1 MPTPHTVARNADL
14 PVTLEN
20 CADEPIH
27 IPGSI
32 QPHGAVL
39 VFSNAAELVS
49 WSANARDLLKLS
61 APLVLLTEVHA
72 LGLAAEVVDKV
83 RECLDDMDGGEAPA
97 TMVETVIDGHDF
109 DCIVHGHEGVV
120 IAEYEC
126 RSLAADSVATF
137 ALKAHT
143 AIERLK
149 RQKSVPALLKAAVD
163 QVRLMTGFDRVMA
176 YRFRHDDSGEVVA
189 EARDEALDPYLGR
202 RYPASD
208 IPAQARRLY
217 VINTLRLIGD
227 MAYTPVPMVG
237 RTGAPPLDMSYSVLR
252 SVSPI
257 HVEYLRNMGVQASM
271 SISIVVNGKLWGL
284 IACHH
289 MAARRVPY
297 AIRMASDVM
306 AQVLAATV
314 QSLETRERAALTE
327 RAAEVRTQVMESL
340 IHFDD
345 VVSGLT
351 ACAAEICSSLGAS
364 ALVVMHAGRM
374 FVHGPVSP
382 EVAAAAVQSMPD
394 ADATDIVERS
404 ARRDW
409 PAAQRQACG
418 KWVGLL
424 GLRYDASANGWLLAL
439 REEQVEL
446 VRWGGIP
453 DKIIAHGP
461 LGPRLT
467 PRGSFAE
474 WRETVFD
481 QAEPWEATRMSIA
494 RQLLAEMNRASVTRH
509 EQNDRARAQLFAIL
523 GHDLRNPLQSISM
536 AATVLELGGSKETAG
551 RRIKASSGRME
562 RLISQ
567 VLDMSMIN
575 GGMRLGNEATVVD
588 LAPMLADL
596 TDEFRTAKPNIVLRL
611 DSPPQVLA
619 SVDADRLAQVISNLI
634 SNAYHHGAVGEPI
647 QVTVMQD
654 ADAVTLEVINVGDEI
669 AEDTA
674 RALYNP
680 FKRLSANNARNKG
693 GMGLGLYIARQIMV
707 EHGGTIEYDYQA
719 PHVRFSLRLPTQP
732 VQPAQPA

>member
-1 MPTPHTVARNADL
+1 MTTPDFAARNADL
-14 PVTLEN
+14 PVTLKN

-32 QPHGAVL
+32 QPHGAIL
-39 VFSNAAELVS
+39 VFSSAAELVS
-49 WSANARDLLKLS
+49 WSGNAHALLQLTT
-61 APLVLLTEVHA
+61 PLVLLTELDA
-72 LGLAAEVVDKV
+72 LGLGAEVVEQIH
-83 RECLDDMDGGEAPA
+83 ECLDDMDGGEAPA
-97 TMVETVIDGHDF
+97 SMVEAVIGGQDF
-109 DCIVHGHEGVV
+109 DCIVHGHEGLV
-120 IAEYEC
+120 IVEYES
-126 RSLAADSVATF
+126 RDQAADSVATF
-137 ALKAHT
+137 ALKAHS

-163 QVRLMTGFDRVMA
+163 QVRLITGFDRVMA
-176 YRFRHDDSGEVVA
+176 YRFRHDDSGEVAA
-189 EARDEALDPYLGR
+189 EARDELLDPYLGR

-208 IPAQARRLY
+208 IPSQARRLY

-227 MAYTPVPMVG
+227 MGYTPVPMIG
-237 RTGAPPLDMSYSVLR
+237 RTGAAPLDMSYCVLR

-271 SISIVVNGKLWGL
+271 SISIVINGKLWGL

-289 MAARRVPY
+289 MAPRRVPY
-297 AIRMASDVM
+297 AIRMAADVM
-306 AQVLAATV
+306 AQVLAASV

-340 IHFDD
+340 IHHDD
-345 VVSGLT
+345 VASGLT
-351 ACAAEICSSLGAS
+351 ACAAEICTSLGAS
-364 ALVVMHAGRM
+364 ALVILHAGRVQ
-374 FVHGPVSP
+374 VHGPVP
-382 EVAAAAVQSMPD
+382 AAVVAAAVQSMPQD
-394 ADATDIVERS
+394 ETDIVERS

-409 PAAQRQACG
+409 PPELQQACG

-424 GLRYDASANGWLLAL
+424 GLRYDAAANGWLLAL

-446 VRWGGIP
+446 VRWAGKP

-467 PRGSFAE
+467 PRGSFDE
-474 WRETVFD
+474 WRETVVD

-494 RQLLAEMNRASVTRH
+494 RQLLADMNRASVTRH

-575 GGMRLGNEATVVD
+575 GGMLLGTAAVEVD
-588 LAPMLADL
+588 LAPILADL
-596 TDEFRTAKPNIVLRL
+596 ADEFRTAKPNIVLNL
-611 DSPPQVLA
+611 THPPQVLA
-619 SVDADRLAQVISNLI
+619 AVDTDRLAQAVSNLI
-634 SNAYHHGAVGEPI
+634 SNAYHHGKVGAAIE
-647 QVTVMQD
+647 VRLAQD
-654 ADAVTLEVINVGDEI
+654 AGGVTLDVVNVGDEI

-674 RALYNP
+674 RTLYNP

-707 EHGGTIEYDYQA
+707 EHGGTIDYSYQA
-719 PHVRFSLRLPTQP
+719 PHVRFTLHLPATP
-732 VQPAQPA
+732 VLPA

>member
-1 MPTPHTVARNADL
+1 MTNPASVARNADL
-14 PVTLEN
+14 PVTLQN

-32 QPHGAVL
+32 QPHGAIL
-39 VFSNAAELVS
+39 VFSSAAELVS
-49 WSANARDLLKLS
+49 WSANAHAMLGLG
-61 APLVLLTEVHA
+61 APLVLLTA
-72 LGLAAEVVDKV
+72 LADLDLGAEVVEKIH
-83 RECLDDMDGGEAPA
+83 ECLEDMDGGEASA
-97 TMVETVIDGHDF
+97 SMVETVIGTQDF

-120 IAEYEC
+120 IVEYE
-126 RSLAADSVATF
+126 RRDLAADSVATF
-137 ALKAHT
+137 ALKAHS

-149 RQKSVPALLKAAVD
+149 RQKSVPALLKSAVE
-163 QVRLMTGFDRVMA
+163 QVRLITGFDRVMA
-176 YRFRHDDSGEVVA
+176 YRFRHDDSGEVAA
-189 EARDEALDPYLGR
+189 EARDDALDPYLGQ

-217 VINTLRLIGD
+217 VINTLRMIGD
-227 MAYTPVPMVG
+227 MGYTPVPMIG
-237 RTGAPPLDMSYSVLR
+237 RTGAAPLDMSYCVLR

-271 SISIVVNGKLWGL
+271 SISIVINGKLWGL

-289 MAARRVPY
+289 MAPRRVPY
-297 AIRMASDVM
+297 AIRMAADVM
-306 AQVLAATV
+306 AQLLAASV

-345 VVSGLT
+345 VASGL
-351 ACAAEICSSLGAS
+351 AARAAEICASLGAG
-364 ALVVMHAGRM
+364 ALVIVHAGRM
-374 FVHGPVSP
+374 MVHGAVPHG
-382 EVAAAAVQSMPD
+382 VAAAAVQSVAEVD
-394 ADATDIVERS
+394 TDVVERS

-409 PAAQRQACG
+409 PLALQQACG

-424 GLRYDASANGWLLAL
+424 GLRYDAAAPGWLLAL

-446 VRWGGIP
+446 VRWAGKP
-453 DKIIAHGP
+453 DKVIAHGP

-467 PRGSFAE
+467 PRGSFHE
-474 WRETVFD
+474 WRETVLD
-481 QAEPWEATRMSIA
+481 QAEPWEATRMGIA

-575 GGMRLGNEATVVD
+575 GGMRLGGAMAPVD
-588 LAPMLADL
+588 LVPILADL
-596 TDEFRTAKPNIVLRL
+596 ADEFRTAKPNIALRL

-619 SVDADRLAQVISNLI
+619 PVDADRLAQVVGNLI
-634 SNAYHHGAVGEPI
+634 SNAYHHGKLDEEI
-647 QVTVMQD
+647 RVTVAQD
-654 ADAVTLEVINVGDEI
+654 AAGVTLDVINVGEEI
-669 AEDTA
+669 VEETA
-674 RALYNP
+674 RTLYNP

-693 GMGLGLYIARQIMV
+693 GMGLGLYIARQIML
-707 EHGGTIEYDYQA
+707 EHGGTIDYSYQA
-719 PHVRFSLRLPTQP
+719 PHVRFTLHLPTTP
-732 VQPAQPA
+732 PAAI

>member
-1 MPTPHTVARNADL
+1 MPIPYTVARHADL

-39 VFSNAAELVS
+39 VFSSAAELVS
-49 WSANARDLLKLS
+49 WSANARELLKLPD
-61 APLVLLTEVHA
+61 ALVLLTELHA
-72 LGLAAEVVDKV
+72 LGLAPEVVDKV
-83 RECLDDMDGGEAPA
+83 RECLDDMDGGEAA
-97 TMVETVIDGHDF
+97 ASMVETVIDGQDF

-163 QVRLMTGFDRVMA
+163 QVRLITGFDRVMA

-189 EARDEALDPYLGR
+189 EARADALDPYLGR

-289 MAARRVPY
+289 MAPRRVPY
-297 AIRMASDVM
+297 AIRMAADVM

-314 QSLETRERAALTE
+314 QSLETRERAALVE

-364 ALVVMHAGRM
+364 ALVVMHAGRT
-374 FVHGPVSP
+374 FVHGPVP
-382 EVAAAAVQSMPD
+382 PDVAAAAMQSMPD
-394 ADATDIVERS
+394 AEADAAYIVERS

-409 PAAQRQACG
+409 PLAQQQACG

-446 VRWGGIP
+446 VRWGGMP

-474 WRETVFD
+474 WRETVVD
-481 QAEPWEATRMSIA
+481 QAEPWEATRMAIA

-575 GGMRLGNEATVVD
+575 GGMRLGNTAAVVD
-588 LAPMLADL
+588 LTPILTDL
-596 TDEFRTAKPNIVLRL
+596 TDEFRTAKPNIVLQL
-611 DSPPQVLA
+611 DTPPQVLA

-647 QVTVMQD
+647 QVTVTQD
-654 ADAVTLEVINVGDEI
+654 AGGVSLDVVNVGDEI
-669 AEDTA
+669 ADDTA
-674 RALYNP
+674 RTLYNP

-693 GMGLGLYIARQIMV
+693 GMGLGLFIARQIMA
-707 EHGGTIEYDYQA
+707 EHGGTIEYHYQA

-732 VQPAQPA
+732 ALG

>member
-1 MPTPHTVARNADL
+1 MTTPEFVARSADL

-32 QPHGAVL
+32 QPHGAIL
-39 VFSNAAELVS
+39 VFDSGTNLVS
-49 WSANARDLLKLS
+49 WSANAPALLQLTT
-61 APLVLLTEVHA
+61 PLVLLTELDA
-72 LGLAAEVVDKV
+72 LGLAPEVVEKIH
-83 RECLDDMDGGEAPA
+83 ECLEDMDGGEASA
-97 TMVETVIDGHDF
+97 VMVETVAGQQDF
-109 DCIVHGHEGVV
+109 DCVVHGHEGLV
-120 IAEYEC
+120 IVEYEA
-126 RSLAADSVATF
+126 RDLAADSVATF
-137 ALKAHT
+137 ALKAHS
-143 AIERLK
+143 AIDRLK
-149 RQKSVPALLKAAVD
+149 RQKSVAALLKAVVD
-163 QVRLMTGFDRVMA
+163 QVRLITGFDRVMA

-189 EARDEALDPYLGR
+189 EARDELLDPYLGR

-217 VINTLRLIGD
+217 VINSLRLIGD
-227 MAYTPVPMVG
+227 MGYTPVPMVG
-237 RTGAPPLDMSYSVLR
+237 RTGAAPLDMSYCVLR

-271 SISIVVNGKLWGL
+271 SISIVINGKLWGM

-289 MAARRVPY
+289 MAPRRVPY
-297 AIRMASDVM
+297 AIRMAADVM
-306 AQVLAATV
+306 AQVLAASV

-340 IHFDD
+340 IHHDD
-345 VVSGLT
+345 VASGLT

-364 ALVVMHAGRM
+364 ALVIVHGGRLQ
-374 FVHGPVSP
+374 VHGPVP
-382 EVAAAAVQSMPD
+382 AAVVAAAVQSLPQPD
-394 ADATDIVERS
+394 TDTDIVQRS
-404 ARRDW
+404 ARREW
-409 PAAQRQACG
+409 PAELQQACG

-424 GLRYDASANGWLLAL
+424 GLRYDAAANGWLLAL

-446 VRWGGIP
+446 VRWAGKP

-461 LGPRLT
+461 RGPRLT
-467 PRGSFAE
+467 PRGSFDE
-474 WRETVFD
+474 WRETVVD

-575 GGMRLGNEATVVD
+575 GGMLLGTAAVAVD
-588 LAPMLADL
+588 LAPIMTDLA
-596 TDEFRTAKPNIVLRL
+596 DEFRTAKPNIVLDL
-611 DSPPQVLA
+611 AQPPQVLA
-619 SVDADRLAQVISNLI
+619 RVDSDRVAQAIGNLI
-634 SNAYHHGAVGEPI
+634 SNAYHHGKNGQPI
-647 QVTVMQD
+647 RIVVTQDAGGVTVD
-654 ADAVTLEVINVGDEI
+654 VVNEGDEI

-674 RALYNP
+674 RTLYNP

-707 EHGGTIEYDYQA
+707 EHGGSIDYRYQA
-719 PHVRFSLRLPTQP
+719 PHVYFTLHLPATP
-732 VQPAQPA
+732 VAPAAA

>member
-1 MPTPHTVARNADL
+1 MITPDFAVRNADT
-14 PVTLEN
+14 PVTLAN

-32 QPHGAVL
+32 QPHGAIL
-39 VFSNAAELVS
+39 VFNSAAELVS
-49 WSANARDLLKLS
+49 WSANAHAMLQLTV
-61 APLVLLTEVHA
+61 PMVLLTA
-72 LGLAAEVVDKV
+72 LADLGLADEVQEKIH
-83 RECLDDMDGGEAPA
+83 ECIEDMDGGEAPA
-97 TMVETVIDGHDF
+97 AMAETLVGTQAF
-109 DCIVHGHEGVV
+109 DCIVHGHEGLV
-120 IAEYEC
+120 IVEYEC
-126 RSLAADSVATF
+126 RKLATDSVATF

-163 QVRLMTGFDRVMA
+163 QIRLITGFDRVMA
-176 YRFRHDDSGEVVA
+176 YRFRHDDSGEVAA
-189 EARDEALDPYLGR
+189 EARTESLDPYLGR

-227 MAYTPVPMVG
+227 MGYTPVPMIG
-237 RTGAPPLDMSYSVLR
+237 RTGAAPLDMSYSVLR

-257 HVEYLRNMGVQASM
+257 HVEYLRNMGVEASM
-271 SISIVVNGKLWGL
+271 SISIVINGKLWGM

-289 MAARRVPY
+289 MAPRRVPY
-297 AIRMASDVM
+297 AIRMAADVM
-306 AQVLAATV
+306 AQVLAASV
-314 QSLETRERAALTE
+314 QSLETRERATLAE
-327 RAAEVRTQVMESL
+327 RAAEVRTQVMQSL
-340 IHFDD
+340 LHFDD
-345 VVSGLT
+345 VAAGLT
-351 ACAAEICSSLGAS
+351 ACAAEICGSLGAG
-364 ALVVMHAGRM
+364 ALVVMHGGR
-374 FVHGPVSP
+374 VVAHGPVP
-382 EVAAAAVQSMPD
+382 ADVVTAAVASMQLED
-394 ADATDIVERS
+394 ADVVERS

-409 PAAQRQACG
+409 PAGQQHGCG

-424 GLRYDASANGWLLAL
+424 GLRYDAAANGWLLAL

-446 VRWGGIP
+446 VRWGGKP
-453 DKIIAHGP
+453 DKEIAHGP

-481 QAEPWEATRMSIA
+481 QAEPWEATRLSIA

-575 GGMRLGNEATVVD
+575 GGMRLGGEVVAVD

-596 TDEFRTAKPNIVLRL
+596 ADEFRTAKPNIVLNL
-611 DSPPQVLA
+611 DSPPQVL
-619 SVDADRLAQVISNLI
+619 VPMDADRVAQVVSNLI
-634 SNAYHHGAVGEPI
+634 SNAYHHGKVGETI
-647 QVTVMQD
+647 DVRLVQD
-654 ADAVTLEVINVGDEI
+654 DAGVTLEVLNVGDEI
-669 AEDTA
+669 AEETA
-674 RALYNP
+674 RTLYNP

-693 GMGLGLYIARQIMV
+693 GMGLGLYIARQIML
-707 EHGGTIEYDYQA
+707 EHGGTIEYTYQA
-719 PHVRFSLRLPTQP
+719 PHVRFTLHLPAT
-732 VQPAQPA
+732 PAAPPA

>member
-1 MPTPHTVARNADL
+1 MTTPEFVARSADL

-32 QPHGAVL
+32 QPHGAIL
-39 VFSNAAELVS
+39 VFDSGTNLVS
-49 WSANARDLLKLS
+49 WSANAPALLQLTT
-61 APLVLLTEVHA
+61 PLVLLTELDA
-72 LGLAAEVVDKV
+72 LGLAPEVVEKIH
-83 RECLDDMDGGEAPA
+83 ECLEDMDGGEASA
-97 TMVETVIDGHDF
+97 VMVETVAGQQDF
-109 DCIVHGHEGVV
+109 DCVVHGHEGLV
-120 IAEYEC
+120 IVEYEA
-126 RSLAADSVATF
+126 RDLAADSVATF
-137 ALKAHT
+137 ALKAHS
-143 AIERLK
+143 AIDRLK
-149 RQKSVPALLKAAVD
+149 RQKSVAALLKAVVD
-163 QVRLMTGFDRVMA
+163 QVRLITGFDRVMA

-189 EARDEALDPYLGR
+189 EARDELLDPYLGR

-217 VINTLRLIGD
+217 VINSLRLIGD
-227 MAYTPVPMVG
+227 MGYTPVPMVG
-237 RTGAPPLDMSYSVLR
+237 RTGAAPLDMSYCVLR

-271 SISIVVNGKLWGL
+271 SISIVINGKLWGM

-289 MAARRVPY
+289 MAPRRVPY
-297 AIRMASDVM
+297 AIRMAADVM
-306 AQVLAATV
+306 AQVLAASV

-340 IHFDD
+340 IHHDD
-345 VVSGLT
+345 VASGLT

-364 ALVVMHAGRM
+364 ALVIVHGGRLQ
-374 FVHGPVSP
+374 VHGPVP
-382 EVAAAAVQSMPD
+382 AAVVAAAVQSLPQPD
-394 ADATDIVERS
+394 TDTDIVQRS
-404 ARRDW
+404 ARREW
-409 PAAQRQACG
+409 PAELQQACG

-424 GLRYDASANGWLLAL
+424 GLRYDAAANGWLLAL

-446 VRWGGIP
+446 VRWAGKP

-461 LGPRLT
+461 RGPRLT
-467 PRGSFAE
+467 PRGSFDE
-474 WRETVFD
+474 WRETVVD

-575 GGMRLGNEATVVD
+575 GGMLLGTDAVAVD
-588 LAPMLADL
+588 LAPIMTDLA
-596 TDEFRTAKPNIVLRL
+596 DEFRTAKPNIVLDL
-611 DSPPQVLA
+611 AQPPQVLA
-619 SVDADRLAQVISNLI
+619 RVDSDRVAQAIGNLI
-634 SNAYHHGAVGEPI
+634 SNAYHHGKNGQPI
-647 QVTVMQD
+647 RIVVTQDAGGVTVD
-654 ADAVTLEVINVGDEI
+654 VVNEGDEI

-674 RALYNP
+674 RTLYNP

-707 EHGGTIEYDYQA
+707 EHGGSIDYRYQA
-719 PHVRFSLRLPTQP
+719 PHVYFTLHLPATP
-732 VQPAQPA
+732 VAPAAA

>member
-1 MPTPHTVARNADL
+1 MTTPDFVARNADL

-32 QPHGAVL
+32 QPHGAIL
-39 VFSNAAELVS
+39 VFSSAALLVS
-49 WSANARDLLKLS
+49 WSANAAAMLHLA
-61 APLVLLTEVHA
+61 APLVLLTELDV
-72 LGLAAEVVDKV
+72 LGLGAEVVEKIH
-83 RECLDDMDGGEAPA
+83 ECLDDMDGGEAPA
-97 TMVETVIDGHDF
+97 SMVESTVGQQDF
-109 DCIVHGHEGVV
+109 DCIVHGHEGLV
-120 IAEYEC
+120 IVEYEA
-126 RSLAADSVATF
+126 RDQAADSVATF
-137 ALKAHT
+137 ALKAHS
-143 AIERLK
+143 AIDRLK
-149 RQKSVPALLKAAVD
+149 RQKSVPALLKAVVD
-163 QVRLMTGFDRVMA
+163 QVRLITGFDRVMA
-176 YRFRHDDSGEVVA
+176 YRFRHDDSGEVAA

-208 IPAQARRLY
+208 IPSQARRLY

-227 MAYTPVPMVG
+227 MGYAPVSMVG
-237 RTGAPPLDMSYSVLR
+237 RTGAAPLDMSYCVLR

-271 SISIVVNGKLWGL
+271 SISIVINGKLWGL

-289 MAARRVPY
+289 MAPRRVPY
-297 AIRMASDVM
+297 AIRMAADVM
-306 AQVLAATV
+306 AQVLAASV

-340 IHFDD
+340 IHHDD
-345 VVSGLT
+345 VASGLT
-351 ACAAEICSSLGAS
+351 ACAAEICTSLGAS
-364 ALVVMHAGRM
+364 ALVILHAGRVQ
-374 FVHGPVSP
+374 VHGPVP
-382 EVAAAAVQSMPD
+382 AAVVAAAVLSITHED
-394 ADATDIVERS
+394 SDIVERS

-409 PAAQRQACG
+409 PAEQQQACG

-424 GLRYDASANGWLLAL
+424 GLRYDAAAGGWLLAL

-446 VRWGGIP
+446 VRWAGKP
-453 DKIIAHGP
+453 DKVIAHGP

-467 PRGSFAE
+467 PRGSFDE
-474 WRETVFD
+474 WRETVVD
-481 QAEPWEATRMSIA
+481 QAEPWETTRMSIA

-575 GGMRLGNEATVVD
+575 GGMLLGTAAAEAD
-588 LAPMLADL
+588 LAPILADL
-596 TDEFRTAKPNIVLRL
+596 ADEFRTAKPNIVLHL
-611 DSPPQVLA
+611 EHPPQVLA
-619 SVDADRLAQVISNLI
+619 AVDTDRLAQAISNLI
-634 SNAYHHGAVGEPI
+634 SNAYHHGKIGEPI
-647 QVTVMQD
+647 HVRLAQD
-654 ADAVTLEVINVGDEI
+654 AGGVTLDVVNVGDEI

-674 RALYNP
+674 RTLYNP
-680 FKRLSANNARNKG
+680 FKRLSANNTRNKG

-707 EHGGTIEYDYQA
+707 EHGGTIDYSYQA
-719 PHVRFSLRLPTQP
+719 PHVRFTLYLPATP
-732 VQPAQPA
+732 VVVT

>member
-1 MPTPHTVARNADL
+1 MTNSVPVARNADL
-14 PVTLEN
+14 PVTLQN

-32 QPHGAVL
+32 QPHGAIL
-39 VFSNAAELVS
+39 VFSSAAELVS
-49 WSANARDLLKLS
+49 WSANAHAMLGLG
-61 APLVLLTEVHA
+61 APLVLLTA
-72 LGLAAEVVDKV
+72 LADLRLGAEVVEKIH
-83 RECLDDMDGGEAPA
+83 ECLEDMDGGEASA
-97 TMVETVIDGHDF
+97 SMVETVIGTQDF

-120 IAEYEC
+120 IVEYEC
-126 RSLAADSVATF
+126 RELAADSVATF
-137 ALKAHT
+137 ALKAHS

-149 RQKSVPALLKAAVD
+149 RQKSVPALLKSAVD
-163 QVRLMTGFDRVMA
+163 QVRLITGFDRVMA
-176 YRFRHDDSGEVVA
+176 YRFRHDDSGEVAA
-189 EARDEALDPYLGR
+189 EARDDALDPYLGR

-217 VINTLRLIGD
+217 VINTLRMIGD
-227 MAYTPVPMVG
+227 MGYTPVPMIG
-237 RTGAPPLDMSYSVLR
+237 RTGAAPLDMSYCVLR

-271 SISIVVNGKLWGL
+271 SISIVINGKLWGL

-289 MAARRVPY
+289 MAPRRVPY
-297 AIRMASDVM
+297 AIRMAADVM
-306 AQVLAATV
+306 AQLLAASV

-345 VVSGLT
+345 VASGLA
-351 ACAAEICSSLGAS
+351 ACAAEICVSLGAG
-364 ALVVMHAGRM
+364 ALVIVHAGRM
-374 FVHGPVSP
+374 MVHGAVPHG
-382 EVAAAAVQSMPD
+382 VAAAAVQSVAEVD
-394 ADATDIVERS
+394 TDVVERA

-409 PAAQRQACG
+409 PLPLQQACG
-418 KWVGLL
+418 KWVGML
-424 GLRYDASANGWLLAL
+424 GLRYDAAAPGWLLAL

-446 VRWGGIP
+446 VRWAGKP
-453 DKIIAHGP
+453 DKVIAHGP

-467 PRGSFAE
+467 PRGSFDE

-481 QAEPWEATRMSIA
+481 QAEPWEATRMGIA

-575 GGMRLGNEATVVD
+575 GGMRLGGAMAPVD
-588 LAPMLADL
+588 LVPILADL
-596 TDEFRTAKPNIVLRL
+596 ADEFRTAKPNIALRL

-619 SVDADRLAQVISNLI
+619 PVDTDRLAQVVGNLI
-634 SNAYHHGAVGEPI
+634 SNAYHHGKLDEEI
-647 QVTVMQD
+647 RVTVAQD
-654 ADAVTLEVINVGDEI
+654 AAGVTLDVINVGEEI
-669 AEDTA
+669 VEETA
-674 RALYNP
+674 RTLYNP

-693 GMGLGLYIARQIMV
+693 GMGLGLYIARQIML
-707 EHGGTIEYDYQA
+707 EHGGTIDYSYQA
-719 PHVRFSLRLPTQP
+719 PYVRFTLHLPTTP
-732 VQPAQPA
+732 PAAI

>member
-1 MPTPHTVARNADL
+1 MTTPDFAARNADL

-32 QPHGAVL
+32 QPHGAIL
-39 VFSNAAELVS
+39 VFSSAAELVS
-49 WSANARDLLKLS
+49 WSANAPALLQLA
-61 APLVLLTEVHA
+61 APLVLLTELDA
-72 LGLAAEVVDKV
+72 LGLGAEVVEKIH
-83 RECLDDMDGGEAPA
+83 ECLDDMDGGEAPA
-97 TMVETVIDGHDF
+97 SMVEALIGQQDF
-109 DCIVHGHEGVV
+109 DCIVHGHEGLV
-120 IAEYEC
+120 IVEYEA
-126 RSLAADSVATF
+126 RDLAADSVATF
-137 ALKAHT
+137 ALKAHS
-143 AIERLK
+143 AIDRLK
-149 RQKSVPALLKAAVD
+149 RQKSVAALLKAVVD
-163 QVRLMTGFDRVMA
+163 QVRLITGFDRVMA

-189 EARDEALDPYLGR
+189 EARDELLDPYLGR

-217 VINTLRLIGD
+217 VINSLRLIGD
-227 MAYTPVPMVG
+227 MGYTPVPLVG
-237 RTGAPPLDMSYSVLR
+237 RTGAAPLDMSYCVLR

-271 SISIVVNGKLWGL
+271 SISIVINGRLWGL

-289 MAARRVPY
+289 MAPRRVPY
-297 AIRMASDVM
+297 AIRMAADVM
-306 AQVLAATV
+306 AQVLAASV

-340 IHFDD
+340 IHHDD
-345 VVSGLT
+345 VASGLT
-351 ACAAEICSSLGAS
+351 ACAAEICTSLGAS
-364 ALVVMHAGRM
+364 ALVILHSGRVH
-374 FVHGPVSP
+374 VHGPVP
-382 EVAAAAVQSMPD
+382 AAVVAAAVQSMPQD
-394 ADATDIVERS
+394 ETDIVERS

-409 PAAQRQACG
+409 PSELQQACG

-424 GLRYDASANGWLLAL
+424 GLRYDAAAGGWLLAL

-446 VRWGGIP
+446 VRWAGKP

-467 PRGSFAE
+467 PRGSFDE
-474 WRETVFD
+474 WRETVVD
-481 QAEPWEATRMSIA
+481 QAEPWETTRMSIA

-575 GGMRLGNEATVVD
+575 GGMLLGTVATQVD
-588 LAPMLADL
+588 LVPILTDLA
-596 TDEFRTAKPNIVLRL
+596 DEFRTAKPNIVLEL
-611 DSPPQVLA
+611 AHPPQVLA
-619 SVDADRLAQVISNLI
+619 AVDTDRLAQAISNLI
-634 SNAYHHGAVGEPI
+634 SNAYHHGKIGEPI
-647 QVTVMQD
+647 RVQLAQD
-654 ADAVTLEVINVGDEI
+654 ARGATLDVINVGDEI

-674 RALYNP
+674 RTLYNP
-680 FKRLSANNARNKG
+680 FKRLSANNVRNKG
-693 GMGLGLYIARQIMV
+693 GMGLGLYIARQIML
-707 EHGGTIEYDYQA
+707 EHGGAIDYTYQA
-719 PHVRFSLRLPTQP
+719 PHVRFTLHLPAT
-732 VQPAQPA
+732 PALPD